1 MLNLEDRD
9 KVSIPSRYYRLT
21 PIPVIPGIDTIDNS
35 IELVVVVLYLQFSSD
50 KFWIYI
56 RMHV

>member
-9 KVSIPSRYYRLT
+9 KVSIPSRYYRST
-21 PIPVIPGIDTIDNS
+21 PIPVIPGIDTIDNW
-35 IELVVVVLYLQFSSD
+35 IELVVVLYLQFLSD

>member
-9 KVSIPSRYYRLT
+9 KVSIPSRYYRST
-21 PIPVIPGIDTIDNS
+21 PIPVIPGIDTIDNW
-35 IELVVVVLYLQFSSD
+35 IELVVVLYLQFSSD
-50 KFWIYI
+50 KLWIYI

>member
-9 KVSIPSRYYRLT
+9 KVLIPSRYYRSA
-21 PIPVIPGIDTIDNS
+21 PIPVIPGIDTIDNW

-56 RMHV
+56 RMHM

>member
-9 KVSIPSRYYRLT
+9 KVSIPSRYYRST
-21 PIPVIPGIDTIDNS
+21 PIPVIPGIDTIDTW
-35 IELVVVVLYLQFSSD
+35 IELVVVLYLQFSSD